1 MPYLISHIS
10 YLLSPTSYLKSQI
23 TNLKF
28 FLLYILFTSISI
40 GAFAQ
45 SATTSFD
52 VDGIKVIFKPTVKEI
67 VNVSMFYRG
76 GVSNYAADKAGIE
89 DLALEATTE
98 CGTKKYNKNA
108 FKDMQ
113 DKYGIEIGGSSG
125 YDYGHIRFQ
134 AITKYFNEG
143 WDLFSEAVM
152 NPTFDGREV
161 DLIKVKQISELK
173 QQESSPDARV
183 EDLARKQAFLNTP
196 YAVDPSGE
204 EKTISRFTAAD
215 LKSYYQT
222 LLNKNQMFLVVV
234 GKISKE
240 ELIKKIKTSF
250 ASIPSKPFT
259 AYNYQAPVFN
269 QSKLFTEDRE
279 LATNYLTGIINA
291 PTMASEDYV
300 PYRLAIN
307 ILSGNLF
314 TEIRTKRNLS
324 YAPGANTTNLQM
336 PYSSLYVSTTS
347 PVESAS
353 IMLQQLKDLKL
364 QTVTAEGLTN
374 LKNEFFTNSY
384 IKEQSSGA
392 MATSLGQAEILGSWK
407 LAEELPAKINAVTRE
422 QITAAAQKFIH
433 GITWSYLGDPK
444 LVNTSEVF
452 KTSIE

>member
-1 MPYLISHIS
+1 MPTLISSSS
-10 YLLSPTSYLKSQI
+10 YFKICL
-23 TNLKF
+23 
-28 FLLYILFTSISI
+28 FLFLFTSLSI
-40 GAFAQ
+40 RTFAQ

-67 VNVSMFYRG
+67 VNVSMFYKG
-76 GVSNYAADKAGIE
+76 GVSNYTADKAGIE

-98 CGTKKYNKNA
+98 CGTKKFNKNA

-125 YDYGHIRFQ
+125 YDYGHIRFE

-152 NPTFDGREV
+152 NPTFDSREV
-161 DLIKVKQISELK
+161 EMIKVKQISELK

-183 EDLARKQAFLNTP
+183 EDLARKQAFLGTP
-196 YAVDPSGE
+196 YAIDPSGE
-204 EKTISRFTAAD
+204 EHTISKFTAAD
-215 LKSYYQT
+215 LKNYYERI
-222 LLNKNQMFLVVV
+222 LNKNQMFLVVV

-240 ELIKKIKTSF
+240 ELVKKIKTSF
-250 ASIPSKPFT
+250 ASIPSKPFS
-259 AYNYQAPVFN
+259 AYHYQAPVFDKS
-269 QSKLFTEDRE
+269 QLYTEDRE
-279 LATNYLTGIINA
+279 LATNYLTGVINA

-336 PYSSLYVSTTS
+336 PYSSVYVSTTS

-364 QTVTAEGLTN
+364 QTVTPEGLTN

-384 IKEQSSGA
+384 IKDQSSGA

-433 GITWSYLGDPK
+433 GITWSYLGDSK
-444 LVNTSEVF
+444 LVNKSEVF
-452 KTSIE
+452 KAAVE

>member
-1 MPYLISHIS
+1 
-10 YLLSPTSYLKSQI
+10 
-23 TNLKF
+23 
-28 FLLYILFTSISI
+28 
-40 GAFAQ
+40 
-45 SATTSFD
+45 
-52 VDGIKVIFKPTVKEI
+52 VIFKPTVKEI
-67 VNVSMFYRG
+67 VSVSMFYRG
-76 GVSNYAADKAGIE
+76 GVTNYAAGKAGIE
-89 DLALEATTE
+89 DLTLNATTE
-98 CGTKKYNKNA
+98 CGTKKYKKNA
-108 FKDMQ
+108 YKDMQ

-143 WDLFSEAVM
+143 WDLFSESVM
-152 NPTFDGREV
+152 NPAFDSREV
-161 DLIKVKQISELK
+161 ELIKVKQISEIK

-183 EDLARKQAFLNTP
+183 EYLARKQAFLNTP
-196 YAVDPSGE
+196 YAVDPAGE
-204 EKTISRFTAAD
+204 EKTLIMLTAAD
-215 LKSYYQT
+215 LKAYYQK

-240 ELIKKIKTSF
+240 ELVKKIKASF

-259 AYNYQAPVFN
+259 AYSYKAPVFDN
-269 QSKLFTEDRE
+269 SKLFTENRE

-291 PTMASEDYV
+291 PTMASDDYV

-314 TEIRTKRNLS
+314 SEIRTKRNLS
-324 YAPGANTTNLQM
+324 YAPGATTSNLQM
-336 PYSSLYVSTTS
+336 PYASVFVSTTS

-353 IMLQQLKDLKL
+353 IMLQQLKDLKS
-364 QTVTAEGLTN
+364 QTVTPEGLTN
-374 LKNEFFTNSY
+374 LKGEFFTSSY

-392 MATSLGQAEILGSWK
+392 MATSLGQAEILGNWK

-433 GITWSYLGDPK
+433 GINWSYLGDPK

-452 KTSIE
+452 KAVVE